1 MDLYGL
7 RHNSWLTRIALIF
20 SIATAIFAMFLYTQI
35 DSLVNHN
42 LYTFK
47 LQFDPAWYNP
57 YSAYT
62 KLIYICLSIP
72 IAVSAAVLGLSFLKK
87 ANKPAQVSSIVPKP
101 SSNLISEQTIK
112 SSQSIPTQNPTPK
125 QQNDSTNTCSRCH
138 KTFNKPLV
146 TLNYI
151 NGKPKMEDICPYC
164 YEPIATVEKR
174 KQPE

>member
-1 MDLYGL
+1 MDADRLL
-7 RHNSWLTRIALIF
+7 QNPWLTRIALIF
-20 SIATAIFAMFLYTQI
+20 SIATAILAMFLYAQI
-35 DSLVNHN
+35 DSLVNHD

-47 LQFDPAWYNP
+47 LQFDPAWYDP

-72 IAVSAAVLGLSFLKK
+72 IAVSAAVLTLSFLKS
-87 ANKPAQVSSIVPKP
+87 ANKLAQVRSSDSKP
-101 SSNLISEQTIK
+101 SSNPVIK
-112 SSQSIPTQNPTPK
+112 MVKPPQPILTQNPTPK
-125 QQNDSTNTCSRCH
+125 QQNDSTNTCARCH

-151 NGKPKMEDICPYC
+151 NGKPKMEDTCPYC

-174 KQPE
+174 KEPE